1 MKILSITAQKPN
13 STGSGV
19 YLTELMKEFEKL
31 GHKQAIVAG
40 ISMGEEISLPFE
52 ANVYPVQFMSKDLPF
67 PVCGMSDEMPYTS
80 TRYKDMTEEMV
91 FQFKSIFLRELKR
104 AMDEF
109 SPDLIFCH
117 HLYLLTAIVREAFP
131 EKKNLWF
138 LPQHRFAS
146 NAESSSGERIY
157 KKSN

>member
-1 MKILSITAQKPN
+1 MKILSVTAQKPN

-40 ISMGEEISLPFE
+40 ISMGEEIALPFE
-52 ANVYPVQFMSKDLPF
+52 ASVYPVQFMSKDLPF

-80 TRYKDMTEEMV
+80 TRYKDMTREMV

-109 SPDLIFCH
+109 CPDLIFCH

-131 EKKNLWF
+131 EKK
-138 LPQHRFAS
+138 
-146 NAESSSGERIY
+146 IY
-157 KKSN
+157 GFCHNTDLRQMQSLSLIHI